1 MGQKTHPFFF
11 RACLDGSDWN
21 SKYIEKTS
29 EESALLLYKDLNI
42 RSYMDR
48 IFSLF
53 GLILVECRIEY
64 SVSKI
69 QVFVSFYD
77 RFNYFIDKNN
87 FKSVIFGVNKKLK
100 VSRKKLVTKLINNV
114 IFVTI
119 IKYQINKKLIVDNI
133 IVDLNIKN
141 LNKKFE
147 NCILKNKNS
156 ELEYKKIVRRLRINL
171 EYKELLKIA
180 FIVISEKNS
189 AILLST
195 IISIYIKKFQKQKKH
210 NFLFLSLK
218 KIFEVLITS
227 KLSKIN
233 GLKISVSGR
242 FNGFLRAKTKIFSV
256 GNVPLQSFSSF
267 IDYHHA
273 TSYTV
278 HGTFGIKVWIYEK

>member
-11 RACLDGSDWN
+11 RVCLDNSDWN
-21 SKYIEKTS
+21 SKYIEKNN
-29 EESALLLYKDLNI
+29 EESALLLSKDLNI
-42 RSYMDR
+42 RSYINR

-77 RFNYFIDKNN
+77 RFSYFIDNN
-87 FKSVIFGVNKKLK
+87 DFKSVLFGVNKKLK
-100 VSRKKLVTKLINNV
+100 ISRKKLVTKLVNNI
-114 IFVTI
+114 IFSTI
-119 IKYQINKKLIVDNI
+119 MKYQVNKKLNRDDI
-133 IVDLNIKN
+133 IVDLKIKN

-147 NCILKNKNS
+147 NSILKNKNS
-156 ELEYKKIVRRLRINL
+156 ELEYKKVLRNLRINL

-180 FIVISEKNS
+180 FIVITEKNS
-189 AILLST
+189 AILLSN
-195 IISIYIKKFQKQKKH
+195 IISIYIKKGQKQKKQ

-242 FNGFLRAKTKIFSV
+242 FNGFLRAKTKVFSV
-256 GNVPLQSFSSF
+256 GSVPLQSFSSL
-267 IDYHHA
+267 IDYHHTTA
-273 TSYTV
+273 YTV